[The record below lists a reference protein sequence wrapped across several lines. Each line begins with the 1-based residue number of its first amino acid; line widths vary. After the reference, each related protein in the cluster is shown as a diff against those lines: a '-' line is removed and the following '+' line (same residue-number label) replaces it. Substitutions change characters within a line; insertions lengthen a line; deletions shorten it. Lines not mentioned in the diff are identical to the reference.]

1 MSVSSEERRK
11 IPTNFSRF
19 KGALVLEIR
28 MDHRVA
34 LITGGSKG
42 LGYAM
47 GQKFAESGAEVAL
60 AARTADEVVRAAE
73 QIQQATGQIVRGY
86 TCDVSDAS
94 SISQL
99 HHQVLEDFGRIDIL
113 INNAG
118 FAKAGAF
125 ENISDEE
132 WQYDLDLKLMAA
144 VRLSRLVLPQMKE
157 NRWGRIINMLNTLAK
172 TPSVT
177 RAAGMALTKV
187 LAGEGAEYNVL
198 VNALNIGRIESDQ
211 IERAHRASGAN
222 EDLQDFIKKA
232 GRTLPMGRLGYAD
245 ECASLACLLCSD
257 AGGYISGTAINVDG
271 NLSPAL

>member
-1 MSVSSEERRK
+1 M
-11 IPTNFSRF
+11 
-19 KGALVLEIR
+19 EIR
-28 MDHRVA
+28 MDGRVA

-47 GQKFAESGAEVAL
+47 GLKFAESGAKIAL
-60 AARTADEVVRAAE
+60 AARTEAEVKQAALSIT
-73 QIQQATGQIVRGY
+73 QTTGQKAIGY
-86 TCDVSDAS
+86 VCDVADAED
-94 SISQL
+94 IKQL
-99 HHQVLEDFGRIDIL
+99 HQAVTADFERIDIL
-113 INNAG
+113 VNNAG

-125 ENISDEE
+125 ESITDNE

-144 VRLSRLVLPQMKE
+144 VRLSRLVLPSMKA

-172 TPSVT
+172 TPAKGSAPTSVT

-187 LAGEGAEYNVL
+187 LAGEGASHNVL

-211 IERAHRASGAN
+211 MVRAHKASGSTDSLKA
-222 EDLQDFIKKA
+222 FIKAA
-232 GRTLPMGRLGYAD
+232 GKSLPMGRLGYAD

-257 AGGYISGTAINVDG
+257 AGGYVSGTAINVDG